1 MANLT
6 THVLT
11 NGNLILDVN
20 VLIFSKTLAG
30 NPMTRQRFIVINILS
45 SGFNQ
50 KKKLDNLLVHSVV
63 NLEKNGSGF

>member
-30 NPMTRQRFIVINILS
+30 NPITRQKFFLINILS
-45 SGFNQ
+45 SGFVQ
-50 KKKLDNLLVHSVV
+50 KKNWTI
-63 NLEKNGSGF
+63 F